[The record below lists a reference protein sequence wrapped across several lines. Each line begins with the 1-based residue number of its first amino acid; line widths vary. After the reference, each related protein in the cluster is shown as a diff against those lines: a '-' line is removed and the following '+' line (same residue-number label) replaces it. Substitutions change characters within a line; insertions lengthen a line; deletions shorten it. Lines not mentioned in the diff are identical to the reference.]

1 MGFMKSCGRLVI
13 YYINGLFGLVA
24 AVCLVGGMFVK
35 FGSDDLKSL
44 LPDLMRELVRK
55 IDPILRATH
64 SSSEKFLNN
73 LDLEKLLGNAADVF
87 IVFGAILLF
96 VVFWGCFGVSCKSK
110 CGLYVYSCILLL
122 ILIGQIVCAILIT
135 KRRDLIDENLKPQLR
150 SSIKDLYQGDHAMD
164 AISVLWNAVMLK
176 FSCCG
181 VDSSQDFVS
190 GKWNNTPIAE
200 IINANKQLDTPLV
213 CCTEAA
219 RSKSATN
226 WWNCAISTLNSSD
239 SNYNKGCY
247 GEVWQYLEHYINIV
261 VGCVGGLAALEL
273 LLAIFAIS
281 IARGMDKKN
290 KVNSEKS
297 GKRKR

>member
-87 IVFGAILLF
+87 IVFGAVLLF

-110 CGLYVYSCILLL
+110 CGLYV
-122 ILIGQIVCAILIT
+122 
-135 KRRDLIDENLKPQLR
+135 IDENLKPQLR

-226 WWNCAISTLNSSD
+226 WWNCAISTLNPSD

-297 GKRKR
+297 GKGKR